1 MSKGIPSDY
10 FDKLKNKIQENIVQ
24 LEDDVKNNAPTL
36 YSIDKES
43 MYAVPPDY
51 FQGLTQKVMV
61 RTKVVSNKSRIV
73 FLRTIGI
80 AASMMLLATFVYF
93 GMFDINKSNDL
104 DLAEA
109 EIIDYYIDNPDELDY
124 YLLDASLIEDKG
136 IFEDLETGVLEEY
149 LSSEID
155 DISISDLGEIANF

>member
-1 MSKGIPSDY
+1 MSKGIPSGY

-36 YSIDKES
+36 YSIDKDS
-43 MYAVPPDY
+43 MYAAPPDY
-51 FQGLTQKVMV
+51 FQGLTQKVMG

-93 GMFDINKSNDL
+93 GMFDINKSNEL